1 MRSYSVWQ
9 LIIVAAVLVATG
21 QVMADGDIKA
31 GEGKAVSCAGC
42 HGANGEGSGDN
53 PAIAGWDVELFKSS
67 MQAYKSGEKEDPMMN
82 MLVAPLSDEDIADLA
97 AYYASLSSA
106 E

>member
-1 MRSYSVWQ
+1 MKSYSVWQ
-9 LIIVAAVLVATG
+9 LIIVAALLATG
-21 QVMADGDIKA
+21 QVIAGGDVNA
-31 GEGKAVSCAGC
+31 GEEKAATCAGC
-42 HGANGEGSGDN
+42 HGPNGEGFDEN
-53 PAIAGWDVELFKSS
+53 PPIAGLDIELFKTS

-97 AYYASLSSA
+97 AYYASLASA

>member
-1 MRSYSVWQ
+1 MRSYYVWQ
-9 LIIVAAVLVATG
+9 LIIVGALLATG
-21 QVMADGDIKA
+21 QVMAGGDVAA
-31 GEGKAVSCAGC
+31 GEGKAASCVGC
-42 HGANGEGSGDN
+42 HGANGEGFGDN
-53 PAIAGWDVELFKSS
+53 PAIAGLDVELFKSS

-97 AYYASLSSA
+97 AYYASLSAA

>member
-1 MRSYSVWQ
+1 MKSYSIWQ
-9 LIIVAAVLVATG
+9 LIIVAAVLATG
-21 QVMADGDIKA
+21 QVMAGGDIKA
-31 GEGKAVSCAGC
+31 GEDKAASCVGC

-53 PAIAGWDVELFKSS
+53 PAIAGWDVELFKGS

-97 AYYASLSSA
+97 AYFASLAAA

>member
-9 LIIVAAVLVATG
+9 LIIVGAVLATG

-31 GEGKAVSCAGC
+31 GEEKAASCVGC
-42 HGANGEGSGDN
+42 HGANGEGFGDN

-67 MQAYKSGEKEDPMMN
+67 MQAYKSGEIEDPMMN

-97 AYYASLSSA
+97 AYYGSLSSA

>member
-1 MRSYSVWQ
+1 
-9 LIIVAAVLVATG
+9 
-21 QVMADGDIKA
+21 
-31 GEGKAVSCAGC
+31 
-42 HGANGEGSGDN
+42 
-53 PAIAGWDVELFKSS
+53 

-97 AYYASLSSA
+97 AYFGSLSAA